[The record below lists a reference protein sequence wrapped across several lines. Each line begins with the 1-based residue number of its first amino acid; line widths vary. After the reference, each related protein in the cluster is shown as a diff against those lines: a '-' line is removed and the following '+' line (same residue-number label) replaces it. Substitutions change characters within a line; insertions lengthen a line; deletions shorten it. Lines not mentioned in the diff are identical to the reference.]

1 MKKDGS
7 KKKVIIILAC
17 LFVGFITAN
26 VYAASKGFNN
36 IFFMIRNLVTDDTTY
51 AEKEEILI
59 DRDIT
64 ISYSNIHLSDDIL
77 IQVNKVQIKDDEA
90 KLFLLVTELSGE
102 NYISKVIVKDNVND
116 KVLSDEVFA
125 TKATS
130 NGEEVSYHKEIVLRG
145 MTSSTNELTMEFM
158 DKSDK
163 LLSKLL
169 VDIDRG
175 EIDILESEA
184 PEENSD
190 ESEDSENVLSEQNE
204 ATPSVEKTNTIK
216 SNQENA
222 SNQVSIIDESP
233 AIANTPKQTNTNSV
247 MENNTNSKYDIS
259 KVDNYASSLNW
270 NDYWSPGLRL
280 SYPSIFELKEEGGS
294 MRGSSQG
301 TIATV
306 IEGLAVGINKETKT
320 IIESNMK
327 IEIYEPAIVNY
338 SDEAQINEYI
348 YSVSGKRVTG
358 AGLTNHQDDF
368 WALAIS
374 DTIPEVEE
382 YFHTEPLSDGGSV
395 IYRIRMTCDNWDN
408 FKVINIINRFLGSL
422 TPTSY

>member
-1 MKKDGS
+1 M
-7 KKKVIIILAC
+7 
-17 LFVGFITAN
+17 
-26 VYAASKGFNN
+26 
-36 IFFMIRNLVTDDTTY
+36 
-51 AEKEEILI
+51 
-59 DRDIT
+59 
-64 ISYSNIHLSDDIL
+64 
-77 IQVNKVQIKDDEA
+77 
-90 KLFLLVTELSGE
+90 
-102 NYISKVIVKDNVND
+102 
-116 KVLSDEVFA
+116 LSDEVFA

-204 ATPSVEKTNTIK
+204 VTPSVEKTNTIK

-247 MENNTNSKYDIS
+247 MENNTNAKYDIS